1 MKKIIL
7 LATLVGLFYTAA
19 LAQDSDLL
27 PLDDTGKISFQG
39 VAKTP
44 GLLKESLYQNALH
57 FLSKVKVVK
66 QKKKESYL
74 LEEES
79 KVSSLG
85 GFLVYNYK
93 SPDGEIRYNLS
104 IEVKDNKYRYTI
116 TDFIFYAYSR
126 NRYGRFEREK
136 WKPKSLD
143 QPAVK
148 GEQKSWEN
156 HKIKTAQKI
165 EQLISKMSIEM
176 VNLPIV
182 AEEPKPSQEV
192 SW

>member
-7 LATLVGLFYTAA
+7 LATLVGLFYTSA

-27 PLDDTGKISFQG
+27 PLDDTGKIIFQG
-39 VAKTP
+39 VAETP

-104 IEVKDNKYRYTI
+104 IEVKDNKYCVH
-116 TDFIFYAYSR
+116 
-126 NRYGRFEREK
+126 
-136 WKPKSLD
+136 P
-143 QPAVK
+143 
-148 GEQKSWEN
+148 
-156 HKIKTAQKI
+156 
-165 EQLISKMSIEM
+165 
-176 VNLPIV
+176 
-182 AEEPKPSQEV
+182 
-192 SW
+192 